1 MLEIS
6 CETDICSYPSLFI
19 FAGAT
24 VKLYLFEGQ
33 NRMRVITRYLHLQI
47 IRDSGNDVIYTWV
60 FQSFELLLQCTT
72 VYPSDSAI
80 LRVALLNSP
89 LGGRNSLTCFT
100 PSFVKHLVLVKGLV
114 LFHLSLEKYRMCN
127 CTPYYRFRV
136 HLS

>member
-1 MLEIS
+1 MLF
-6 CETDICSYPSLFI
+6 TPGF
-19 FAGAT
+19 
-24 VKLYLFEGQ
+24 
-33 NRMRVITRYLHLQI
+33 
-47 IRDSGNDVIYTWV
+47 

-114 LFHLSLEKYRMCN
+114 LFHLSLEMCVPILPIS
-127 CTPYYRFRV
+127 CPSFMIRSTISGC
-136 HLS
+136 LSAHAAERKKVAFLISFFKCI